1 MRIKQS
7 GRNSW
12 TPKRQLT
19 DAQRE
24 RIYGRWERENS
35 PVLNAIF
42 WGWLI
47 FSFSFFAVAMAAS
60 AIIAVVRFFF
70 HA

>member
-1 MRIKQS
+1 MRIKQT
-7 GRNSW
+7 GRDSW
-12 TPKRQLT
+12 TPNRQLT

-24 RIYGRWERENS
+24 RIYGRWERESS
-35 PVLNAIF
+35 PILNTIF

-47 FSFSFFAVAMAAS
+47 FSFSFLAVAIFAS
-60 AIIAVVRFFF
+60 AVVAIIRFFF